1 MQCTKTNRL
10 CIQVEDG
17 CNTIASDYEGMN
29 LSGLLI
35 VDLHKDEP
43 NNAYFYKIMHP
54 NFSENA

>member
-1 MQCTKTNRL
+1 M
-10 CIQVEDG
+10 QVEDG

-43 NNAYFYKIMHP
+43 NNAYFYRIMHP